1 MCFVVKTKEKKK
13 AMKTLKVDVPPLRY
27 TKTVLQKKPGA
38 HIKTRKPSVII
49 PSIISLF
56 CFCSCSFVPPVPPL
70 KV

>member
-49 PSIISLF
+49 PSIIS
-56 CFCSCSFVPPVPPL
+56 FVFVLVALCPPSPH
-70 KV
+70 